1 MIFVVERQ
9 IGRREFIDVLLSVRR
24 QHCHQ
29 SRDIGIVAQQQTP
42 SFPVIGTW
50 ANRALSIDNL
60 PLLRRLRGGES
71 PVWRRLPLR
80 LGLARTRSIR
90 CRRRF
95 VFLLCNLQE
104 NQAEPHEQETERG
117 REQRNAQ
124 QKTADQQ
131 HPSCNTH
138 RSTVTHPCR
147 NPKTSGRRRRRFWP
161 SVTVAF
167 TQERRPMQYSMFNP
181 GRLRASVLFAA
192 RPWWK
197 RPAASKRPQKVE
209 NGIPGR
215 SDFLP
220 PDPTGQHATAWV
232 HASTR

>member
-1 MIFVVERQ
+1 M
-9 IGRREFIDVLLSVRR
+9 
-24 QHCHQ
+24 
-29 SRDIGIVAQQQTP
+29 
-42 SFPVIGTW
+42 
-50 ANRALSIDNL
+50 
-60 PLLRRLRGGES
+60 
-71 PVWRRLPLR
+71 R

-95 VFLLCNLQE
+95 VSLLCNLQE

-117 REQRNAQ
+117 REHRNAQ

-147 NPKTSGRRRRRFWP
+147 NPKTSGRRRRRLWP
-161 SVTVAF
+161 SATLAF
-167 TQERRPMQYSMFNP
+167 TQERRPMQYSMFNL
-181 GRLRASVLFAA
+181 GRMRASVLFAA

-209 NGIPGR
+209 HGIPGR
-215 SDFLP
+215 SNFLP
-220 PDPTGQHATAWV
+220 PDPTGQRATAWV
-232 HASTR
+232 HASTCQPQNQGLDMPRF